1 MSSEYDPRYLAGIRL
16 FNEGAFF
23 EAHEVWESL
32 WLETSG
38 EAKRFYQGLIQAAVC
53 LLHLTNR
60 NYRGAARLF
69 QSAGEYLRSYGSH
82 YLGLDIE
89 DFWKQMEQ
97 TCQPYLTTSEPP
109 PQELDT
115 YPQIRL
121 HPEPTDWPDP
131 EAFLPPDED
140 R

>member
-1 MSSEYDPRYLAGIRL
+1 MQNYDHRYLAGILL

-23 EAHEVWESL
+23 EAHEVWEDL
-32 WLETSG
+32 WLDTGG

-53 LLHLTNR
+53 LVHLGNR

-69 QSAGEYLRSYGSH
+69 ESARNYMRAYGNN

-89 DFWKQMEQ
+89 DFWRQMEE
-97 TCQPYLTTSEPP
+97 TCKPYLDSANPSSQVP
-109 PQELDT
+109 AS

-121 HPEPTDWPDP
+121 NPEPAAWPDP
-131 EAFLPPDED
+131 YAFLPPES
-140 R
+140 